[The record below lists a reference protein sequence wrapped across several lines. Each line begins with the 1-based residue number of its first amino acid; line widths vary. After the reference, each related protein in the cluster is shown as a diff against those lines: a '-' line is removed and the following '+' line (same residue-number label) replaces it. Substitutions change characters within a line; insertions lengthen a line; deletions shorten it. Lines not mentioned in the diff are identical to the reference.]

1 MVLNV
6 CPQNQQQHHHL
17 GTCKAGTCS
26 GGTSDLGS
34 GPAISFNFEN
44 CLQRRKLLFRHHSGS
59 AVGDRGEG
67 SVCGKGRVFSHSLSN
82 SLPPKS
88 LPHLFQGSR
97 GLNQQAP
104 LPTPPGEGPVQPL
117 AGDFEVP
124 GFLRLHIALPSS
136 FLLLIPSSSFSS
148 QRHPSPILLPPL
160 CLSICLHSKMSPRP
174 PPTSLC
180 SMYLQDPEKGLYA
193 PNCFSVTPGRGP
205 GEQFILGCPSP
216 DHQLPPPLQEN
227 TFPPK
232 VLKTS
237 PCDK

>member
-26 GGTSDLGS
+26 GGTLDLGS

-104 LPTPPGEGPVQPL
+104 LPTPPGERTSPTSSGRLRSSWVLEAAHSPTFLLPAPHPFLFLLFPEAPESHPPASSLSVNLSPFQDEPQASANQPVLYVPSGPRERPLCSQLLFSHPRQRARGTVHTGLPQPRPST
-117 AGDFEVP
+117 AT
-124 GFLRLHIALPSS
+124 PSS
-136 FLLLIPSSSFSS
+136 GEYF
-148 QRHPSPILLPPL
+148 
-160 CLSICLHSKMSPRP
+160 
-174 PPTSLC
+174 PT
-180 SMYLQDPEKGLYA
+180 
-193 PNCFSVTPGRGP
+193 
-205 GEQFILGCPSP
+205 
-216 DHQLPPPLQEN
+216 
-227 TFPPK
+227 
-232 VLKTS
+232 
-237 PCDK
+237 

>member
-104 LPTPPGEGPVQPL
+104 LPTPPGERTSPTSSGRLRSSWVLEAAHSPTFLLPAPHPFLFLLFPEAPESHPPASSLSVNLSPFQDEPQASANQPVLYVPSGPRERPLCSQLLFSHPRQRARGTVHTGLPQPRPST
-117 AGDFEVP
+117 AT
-124 GFLRLHIALPSS
+124 PSS
-136 FLLLIPSSSFSS
+136 GEYF
-148 QRHPSPILLPPL
+148 
-160 CLSICLHSKMSPRP
+160 
-174 PPTSLC
+174 PT
-180 SMYLQDPEKGLYA
+180 
-193 PNCFSVTPGRGP
+193 
-205 GEQFILGCPSP
+205 
-216 DHQLPPPLQEN
+216 
-227 TFPPK
+227 
-232 VLKTS
+232 
-237 PCDK
+237 

>member
-104 LPTPPGEGPVQPL
+104 LPTPPGERTSPTSSGRLRSSWVLEAAHSPTFLLPAPHPFLFLLFPEAPESHPPASSLSVNLSPFQDEPQVSANQPVLYVPSGPRERPLCSQLLFSHPRQRARGTVHTGLPQPRPST
-117 AGDFEVP
+117 AT
-124 GFLRLHIALPSS
+124 PSS
-136 FLLLIPSSSFSS
+136 GEYF
-148 QRHPSPILLPPL
+148 
-160 CLSICLHSKMSPRP
+160 
-174 PPTSLC
+174 PT
-180 SMYLQDPEKGLYA
+180 
-193 PNCFSVTPGRGP
+193 
-205 GEQFILGCPSP
+205 
-216 DHQLPPPLQEN
+216 
-227 TFPPK
+227 
-232 VLKTS
+232 
-237 PCDK
+237 

>member
-1 MVLNV
+1 M

-104 LPTPPGEGPVQPL
+104 LPTPPGERTSPTSSGR
-117 AGDFEVP
+117 
-124 GFLRLHIALPSS
+124 LRSS
-136 FLLLIPSSSFSS
+136 WVLEAAHSPTFLLPAPHPFLFLLFPEAPESHPPASSLSVNLSPFQDEPQASANQPVLYVPSGP
-148 QRHPSPILLPPL
+148 RERPL
-160 CLSICLHSKMSPRP
+160 CS
-174 PPTSLC
+174 
-180 SMYLQDPEKGLYA
+180 Q
-193 PNCFSVTPGRGP
+193 GP
-205 GEQFILGCPSP
+205 Q
-216 DHQLPPPLQEN
+216 
-227 TFPPK
+227 
-232 VLKTS
+232 
-237 PCDK
+237 

>member
-104 LPTPPGEGPVQPL
+104 LPTPPGERTSPTSSGRLRSSWVLEAAHSPTFLLPAPHPFLFLLFPEAPESHPPASSLSVNLSPFQDEPQVSANQPVLYVPSGPRERPL
-117 AGDFEVP
+117 CSQLLFSHPRQRARGTVHTGLP
-124 GFLRLHIALPSS
+124 QSRPSTATPSS
-136 FLLLIPSSSFSS
+136 GEYF
-148 QRHPSPILLPPL
+148 
-160 CLSICLHSKMSPRP
+160 
-174 PPTSLC
+174 PT
-180 SMYLQDPEKGLYA
+180 
-193 PNCFSVTPGRGP
+193 
-205 GEQFILGCPSP
+205 
-216 DHQLPPPLQEN
+216 
-227 TFPPK
+227 
-232 VLKTS
+232 
-237 PCDK
+237 

>member
-104 LPTPPGEGPVQPL
+104 LPTPPGERTSPTSSGRLRSSWVLEAAHSPTFLLPAPHPFLFLLFPEAPESHPPASSLSVNLSPFQDEPQASANQPVLYVPSGPRERPL
-117 AGDFEVP
+117 CSQLLFSHPRQRARGTVHTGLP
-124 GFLRLHIALPSS
+124 QSRPSTATPSS
-136 FLLLIPSSSFSS
+136 GEYF
-148 QRHPSPILLPPL
+148 
-160 CLSICLHSKMSPRP
+160 
-174 PPTSLC
+174 PT
-180 SMYLQDPEKGLYA
+180 
-193 PNCFSVTPGRGP
+193 
-205 GEQFILGCPSP
+205 
-216 DHQLPPPLQEN
+216 
-227 TFPPK
+227 
-232 VLKTS
+232 
-237 PCDK
+237 

>member
-82 SLPPKS
+82 SLPTKS

-104 LPTPPGEGPVQPL
+104 LPTPPGERTSPTSSGRLRSSWVLEAAHSPTFLLPAPHPFLFLLFPEAPESHPPASSLSVNLSPFQDEPQASANQPVLYVPSGPRERPLCSQLLFSHPRQRARGTVHTGLPQPRPST
-117 AGDFEVP
+117 AT
-124 GFLRLHIALPSS
+124 PSS
-136 FLLLIPSSSFSS
+136 GEYF
-148 QRHPSPILLPPL
+148 
-160 CLSICLHSKMSPRP
+160 
-174 PPTSLC
+174 PT
-180 SMYLQDPEKGLYA
+180 
-193 PNCFSVTPGRGP
+193 
-205 GEQFILGCPSP
+205 
-216 DHQLPPPLQEN
+216 
-227 TFPPK
+227 
-232 VLKTS
+232 
-237 PCDK
+237 

>member
-104 LPTPPGEGPVQPL
+104 LPTPPGERTSPTSSGRLRSSWVLEAAHSPTFLLPAPHPFLFLLSPEAPESHPPASSLSVNLSPFQDEPQASANQPVLYVPSGPRERPLCSQLLFSHPRQRARGTVHTGLPQPRPST
-117 AGDFEVP
+117 AT
-124 GFLRLHIALPSS
+124 PSS
-136 FLLLIPSSSFSS
+136 GEYF
-148 QRHPSPILLPPL
+148 
-160 CLSICLHSKMSPRP
+160 
-174 PPTSLC
+174 PT
-180 SMYLQDPEKGLYA
+180 
-193 PNCFSVTPGRGP
+193 
-205 GEQFILGCPSP
+205 
-216 DHQLPPPLQEN
+216 
-227 TFPPK
+227 
-232 VLKTS
+232 
-237 PCDK
+237 

>member
-104 LPTPPGEGPVQPL
+104 LPTPPGERTSPTSSGRLRSSWVLEAAHSPTFLLPAPHPFLFLLFPEAPESHPPASSLSVNLSPFQDEPQASANQPVLYVPSGPRERPLCSQLLFSHPRQRARGTVHTGLPQPRPS
-117 AGDFEVP
+117 A
-124 GFLRLHIALPSS
+124 ATPSS
-136 FLLLIPSSSFSS
+136 GEYF
-148 QRHPSPILLPPL
+148 
-160 CLSICLHSKMSPRP
+160 
-174 PPTSLC
+174 PT
-180 SMYLQDPEKGLYA
+180 
-193 PNCFSVTPGRGP
+193 
-205 GEQFILGCPSP
+205 
-216 DHQLPPPLQEN
+216 
-227 TFPPK
+227 
-232 VLKTS
+232 
-237 PCDK
+237 